1 MAVNLSPI
9 GGVAAQFFDNSGNLL
24 SGGKIYTYTAGT
36 TTPQV
41 TYTSASGATAHSNPI
56 ILDAAG
62 RVPSGEIWL
71 TDGFQYKFL
80 IKTSTDV
87 QIGSYD
93 NIVGINSN
101 FVNYTS
107 SQEFQTATAGQTVFT
122 LTTMQYQPG
131 TNSLSV
137 FVDGVNQYGPGAL
150 YAYVET
156 SSTVVTFTSGLHV
169 GADVKFTTTAINSSA
184 ATDAEQVAYIPPFTN
199 SIPTNVELK
208 LAQTVSVKDFGAVG
222 NGIADDTIAV
232 QAALNS
238 QQPLDWGGLT
248 YRITATVSR
257 TYTSDLY
264 WEGRNATII
273 YDGVHVERA
282 VLLQGG
288 GIEIVINNLM
298 IDGGKLC
305 NKCIDVLNDSDN
317 YANITFNNVFA
328 TRAKRISTLSGGD
341 GIRIRGSFNA
351 VTFNGGKVSDCELP
365 AGQGTPSFVGIAGI
379 SVDWYTTTRYVKAVY
394 ANGIQVEKIYSSD
407 LAYQSDQDGLTYFAP
422 TDGAVKVPSLFSCVA
437 STFTNCY
444 GRSIKTQCRDTV
456 VTSCAFIR
464 SEGLT
469 SGTGNGEIDA
479 QTGNGNF
486 RDLTFSYTNAQQP
499 GVCLNV
505 SGSLGTPGMTVDGC
519 SVFLDAGTTLSTFAQ
534 VFPSN
539 GSFARHA
546 ISNCKVY
553 GKVVRFFLF
562 LCNGA
567 NNYAEVS
574 NNYVKEIVNGSTS
587 EKALV
592 YAESNGVTTPYG
604 GYVTAFG
611 NVYADVHLPAIVRDN
626 IPGTSVNVT
635 LSAWNNTGFLN
646 DVATASNTVGGLKTN
661 QVARLG
667 KITGDNGR
675 AAYFDVISK
684 DIASGAT
691 ETFSL
696 RNQSGSLVFIQ
707 AQYNNTAYALIA
719 SDGSANAVIS
729 KGTAFE
735 VGNTTEPA
743 TGTFRVWSSATREI
757 SVKNTDASSRV
768 VSVFVMA
775 P

>member
-1 MAVNLSPI
+1 MTVLIANNVSSALAASITAAATSMVVTDGSRFPVLTPGQYFYATIIATN
-9 GGVAAQFFDNSGNLL
+9 GVVEIVKVVTRTGNAMSITRAQDGTNAQAFPSGARVEMRINAASVREIVSDQSIPLEARVTTAENDITSLEGRMTAAEGDIVVLETFDTTLTSSAGSNSVGFLQ
-24 SGGKIYTYTAGT
+24 AGT
-36 TTPQV
+36 
-41 TYTSASGATAHSNPI
+41 GATN
-56 ILDAAG
+56 
-62 RVPSGEIWL
+62 R
-71 TDGFQYKFL
+71 T
-80 IKTSTDV
+80 V
-87 QIGSYD
+87 Q
-93 NIVGINSN
+93 
-101 FVNYTS
+101 
-107 SQEFQTATAGQTVFT
+107 A
-122 LTTMQYQPG
+122 
-131 TNSLSV
+131 
-137 FVDGVNQYGPGAL
+137 
-150 YAYVET
+150 
-156 SSTVVTFTSGLHV
+156 
-169 GADVKFTTTAINSSA
+169 
-184 ATDAEQVAYIPPFTN
+184 
-199 SIPTNVELK
+199 K
-208 LAQTVSVKDFGAVG
+208 LRDTVSVKDFGAVG
-222 NGIADDTIAV
+222 NGIADDTVAV

-257 TYTSDLY
+257 TYTGDLY
-264 WEGRNATII
+264 WDGRNATII

-288 GIEIVINNLM
+288 GIEIVINNLT

-305 NKCIDVLNDSDN
+305 NKCIDVLNDSDS

-328 TRAKRISTLSGGD
+328 TRAKRINTFSGGD

-365 AGQGTPSFVGIAGI
+365 TGQGTAGSIGITGI
-379 SVDWYTTTRYVKAVY
+379 SVDWYSATRYAKAVY

-407 LAYQSDQDGLTYFAP
+407 LTYQSDQDGLTYFAP
-422 TDGAVKVPSLFSCVA
+422 TDGAVKVPSLLSCVA

-499 GVCLNV
+499 DSCLNV
-505 SGSLGTPGMTVDGC
+505 SGTLGTPGMTVDGC
-519 SVFLDAGTTLSTFAQ
+519 SVFLDAGTTLNTFAQ

-592 YAESNGVTTPYG
+592 YAEASGAVTPYG

-611 NVYADVHLPAIVRDN
+611 NVYADVHLPAIVRDT
-626 IPGTSVNVT
+626 ISGTSVTVT

-646 DVATASNTVGGLKTN
+646 DVATASTVGGLKTN

-691 ETFSL
+691 QTFSL
-696 RNQSGSLVFIQ
+696 RNQSGCLVFIQ
-707 AQYNNTAYALIA
+707 AQFNNTAYALIG
-719 SDGSANAVIS
+719 SDGSANAVIA
-729 KGTAFE
+729 KGTPFE
-735 VGNTTEPA
+735 VGNTAEPA